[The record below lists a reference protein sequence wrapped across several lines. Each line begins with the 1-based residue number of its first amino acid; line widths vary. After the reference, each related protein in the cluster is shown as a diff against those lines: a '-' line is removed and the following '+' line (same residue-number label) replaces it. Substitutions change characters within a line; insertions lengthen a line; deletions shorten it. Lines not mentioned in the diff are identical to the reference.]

1 MSDAVVM
8 TDICKSFFGVR
19 VLQDVNFTLKTGE
32 IHALMGA
39 NGAGKSTL
47 IKILSGAHRKDSGE
61 ILVNGQVVDIKNPV
75 DAKTCGIQ
83 CIYQELSLAPDLSIA
98 DNIFLG
104 QEKKKRGLVNQ
115 KYIEQEAARMMKEL
129 DLDVDVRTPIRKVG
143 IGEKFFTE
151 ICRCL
156 VGDAKVVILDEPTSA
171 MTPREYQHFLK
182 TIRTLRQR
190 GISIIYISHHM
201 EEIFEICDRITVLR
215 DGKNVATSQISEI
228 TLQEVIHQMLGK
240 EVISGRRFVENLD
253 FTKKKVLLELDHVST
268 GKLKDLSFQLHEGEV
283 LAVTGLLGA
292 GKTELAN
299 VIFGEDKLL
308 AGRICVDGR
317 EVSIRHP
324 QDAMRCGIALVNED
338 RKGCGLLQD
347 LSIKQNIAV
356 SNLHQM
362 KTALGLV
369 DVKKEETLSREMTQ
383 QLRVK
388 CTGVEQ
394 LVRYLS
400 GGNQQKV
407 VLSKWLLRDPKI
419 LILDEPTRGIDV
431 GSKDEIYEMIARL
444 AKQGMAILLLSSELA
459 EVISMA
465 HRILVLKDGQPRGE
479 LAGEGATQDE
489 IMMIAVEE

>member
-1 MSDAVVM
+1 
-8 TDICKSFFGVR
+8 
-19 VLQDVNFTLKTGE
+19 
-32 IHALMGA
+32 
-39 NGAGKSTL
+39 
-47 IKILSGAHRKDSGE
+47 
-61 ILVNGQVVDIKNPV
+61 
-75 DAKTCGIQ
+75 
-83 CIYQELSLAPDLSIA
+83 
-98 DNIFLG
+98 
-104 QEKKKRGLVNQ
+104 
-115 KYIEQEAARMMKEL
+115 
-129 DLDVDVRTPIRKVG
+129 
-143 IGEKFFTE
+143 
-151 ICRCL
+151 
-156 VGDAKVVILDEPTSA
+156 

-240 EVISGRRFVENLD
+240 EVISGRRFVENRN
-253 FTKKKVLLELDHVST
+253 FTGEKVLLELDHVTT

-362 KTALGLV
+362 KTSLGLV
-369 DVKKEETLSREMTQ
+369 DVKKGRDAQ
-383 QLRVK
+383 QGK
-388 CTGVEQ
+388 
-394 LVRYLS
+394 
-400 GGNQQKV
+400 
-407 VLSKWLLRDPKI
+407 
-419 LILDEPTRGIDV
+419 
-431 GSKDEIYEMIARL
+431 
-444 AKQGMAILLLSSELA
+444 
-459 EVISMA
+459 
-465 HRILVLKDGQPRGE
+465 
-479 LAGEGATQDE
+479 
-489 IMMIAVEE
+489 